1 LWVSKTSVFVGLVLL
16 CLSSHLSNGQ
26 DLTWKDTLGHPE
38 SPDSLK
44 CEHNPSRLRFSQE
57 LDYSVSFSGFLF
69 VNWLHDK
76 NANQIMGLQNLKY
89 RMIAENDQGF
99 SISNQFNHNLGFQHY
114 FDSITKVYI
123 DDNTLTTKIDLR
135 IKKNYTL
142 AFSSNLTSR
151 WLEGFDYSVNDSG
164 KQTVILNSTFLTPL
178 IWTFSLGVGVIWKD
192 FGSLNLGLSGGKLTY
207 IQQTKIFKI
216 RHITEYY
223 GVPAG
228 KNHRFEYG
236 LSLQFLVNKDF
247 LKRLHWDCDLLLF
260 KNYNAPVDLN
270 LKNLIGIRIN
280 KFLKTSIQ
288 TRVFYE
294 GKVSKNLQLENLVS
308 LGFYVHL

>member
-1 LWVSKTSVFVGLVLL
+1 MRYSEL
-16 CLSSHLSNGQ
+16 Q
-26 DLTWKDTLGHPE
+26 
-38 SPDSLK
+38 DSLK
-44 CEHNPSRLRFSQE
+44 HETNPARLRLTQE
-57 LDYSVSFSGFLF
+57 LDYSVSFSDFLL
-69 VNWLHDK
+69 VNWLHDN
-76 NANQIMGLQNLKY
+76 NANQIIGLQNLKY

-99 SISNQFNHNLGFQHY
+99 SISNLFIHNLGFQHY

-142 AFSSNLTSR
+142 VFNSNLTSR
-151 WLEGFDYSVNDSG
+151 WLEGFDYSINDSG
-164 KQTVILNSTFLTPL
+164 RQAVILNSSFLTPL
-178 IWTFSLGVGVIWKD
+178 IWTFSFGVGVNWKD

-207 IQQTKIFKI
+207 IRQTKIFEI

-228 KNHRFEYG
+228 NNHRFEYG

-247 LKRLHWDCDLLLF
+247 LKRVHWDCDLLLF

-270 LKNLIGIRIN
+270 FKNLIGIRIN

-294 GKVSKNLQLENLVS
+294 EKISKNLQLENLVS

>member
-1 LWVSKTSVFVGLVLL
+1 
-16 CLSSHLSNGQ
+16 
-26 DLTWKDTLGHPE
+26 
-38 SPDSLK
+38 
-44 CEHNPSRLRFSQE
+44 
-57 LDYSVSFSGFLF
+57 
-69 VNWLHDK
+69 
-76 NANQIMGLQNLKY
+76 
-89 RMIAENDQGF
+89 MIAENDLGF
-99 SISNQFNHNLGFQHY
+99 SISNLFIHNLGFQNY

-123 DDNTLTTKIDLR
+123 DDNTFTTKIDLR

-142 AFSSNLTSR
+142 AFNSNLTSR
-151 WLEGFDYSVNDSG
+151 WLEGFDYSINDSG

-178 IWTFSLGVGVIWKD
+178 IWTFSFGVGVIWKD

-207 IQQTKIFKI
+207 IQQTKIFEI

-247 LKRLHWDCDLLLF
+247 LKRVHWDCDLLLF

-270 LKNLIGIRIN
+270 FKNLIGIRIN